1 MNMAKQMDWIAP
13 QLTGGIGNRLFQ
25 LAAACG
31 LSEKWNRPV
40 VFFLPRCGPTDHGP
54 FENIFKLLPHVPK
67 VDSASNWDV
76 LVEPHRG
83 MYTYYPFPEV
93 ASSPGCFTVQG
104 WRQSEKYF
112 PKHGIH
118 LDFEN
123 ALGTDAAAKLKQQIT
138 DPMTTWFIH
147 VRLGDY
153 KLLPHHQVN
162 LTRYYAKCIFQIPR
176 GSTLILLSDEVAACE
191 EGLREM
197 ATNQGLNFATCD
209 SADELVSLYLMSLCK
224 GGAITA
230 NSTFSW
236 WGAYCAHQ
244 EASPGFKAFYPSNWG
259 NGMPT
264 PTDVVPSFGTRVDV

>member
-1 MNMAKQMDWIAP
+1 MNMANQMDWIAP

-25 LAAACG
+25 FAAACG

-67 VDSASNWDV
+67 VDSADAWDV

-83 MYTYYPFPEV
+83 MYIYYPFAETAP
-93 ASSPGCFTVQG
+93 SPGCFTVQG

-112 PKHGIH
+112 PKDGIR

-123 ALGTDAAAKLKQQIT
+123 ALGSVACSNLRAQIT
-138 DPMTTWFIH
+138 DPNTTWFLH

-153 KLLPHHQVN
+153 KVLPHHQVN
-162 LTRYYAKCIFQIPR
+162 LMRYYAKCVFQIPR
-176 GSTLILLSDEVAACE
+176 GSTLLLLSDEVAACE
-191 EGLREM
+191 EAFRDM
-197 ATNQGLNFATCD
+197 ATSQGLHFAVCD
-209 SADELVSLYLMSLCK
+209 SPNELVCLYLMSLCK

-244 EASPGFKAFYPSNWG
+244 ECSPSFKAFYPSNWG
-259 NGMPT
+259 NGMPP
-264 PTDVVPSFGTRVDV
+264 PTDVVPSFGEAVEP